1 MTKSTIMMGT
11 FWNIRGLNKTGILQC
26 LFDFV
31 RINRLDFVVIQE
43 TKKETISN
51 SFLESVSKNF
61 SWNYKLAK
69 GTAGGILVGMNNS
82 GFDILGWQCF
92 Q

>member
-43 TKKETISN
+43 TKKRDY
-51 SFLESVSKNF
+51 F
-61 SWNYKLAK
+61 
-69 GTAGGILVGMNNS
+69 
-82 GFDILGWQCF
+82 
-92 Q
+92 